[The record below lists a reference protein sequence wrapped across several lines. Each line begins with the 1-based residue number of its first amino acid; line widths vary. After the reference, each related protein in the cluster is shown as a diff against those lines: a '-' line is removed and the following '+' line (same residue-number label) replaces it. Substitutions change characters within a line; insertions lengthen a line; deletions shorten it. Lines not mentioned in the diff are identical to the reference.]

1 MSTFRYRALTANG
14 DVVSGSISAT
24 TAAEVAERVEYLG
37 LIPIETVRE
46 EAGSGGIS
54 WDFSVFSRPRPE
66 DVTIF
71 TGDLALLLQTGARIN
86 DALELLSA
94 DADIGRLRPTVS
106 KLTAA
111 ILSGESFADA
121 LARHPALFPPMYVE
135 LVRVGET
142 SGTLVG
148 ILEMLGAERVRADA
162 LRRRFTDAL
171 RYPAFVLAAAS
182 AVLLFFL
189 SFVLPQFGAVL
200 RDFNTKLDP
209 VLVFFLGLSEMMQG
223 HLAVL
228 GAGLVVL
235 IGGGWLLLRRP
246 AVRGTIMGA
255 LGTAAVHRPDLGVP
269 SHQCLLPQPRCAA
282 RERRSAGD
290 DVADPGGSYGHDRAL
305 RRLERHRGSRP
316 SRGQTFRCADED
328 QGDPAHGGADAAAW
342 RGFGSIAD
350 ACATDRGVLRS
361 QTPTQPR
368 QTCWNC
374 RSRCHHR
381 DQYHCRR
388 PDRLGHDRAYVSEPS
403 RRMKPDNRKQSV

>member
-46 EAGSGGIS
+46 EGGTGGMS
-54 WDFSVFSRPRPE
+54 WDFSIFSRPRPE

-111 ILSGESFADA
+111 ILAGESFADA
-121 LARHPALFPPMYVE
+121 LARHPALFPPMYIE
-135 LVRVGET
+135 LARVGET
-142 SGTLVG
+142 SGTLVS
-148 ILEMLGAERVRADA
+148 ILEVLGAERVRADA

-189 SFVLPQFGAVL
+189 TFVLPQFGAVL

-209 VLVFFLGLSEMMQG
+209 VLVAFLGLSEMMQG
-223 HLAVL
+223 HLAML
-228 GAGLVVL
+228 GAGLAVL

-246 AVRGTIMGA
+246 KVRGAIMSVLARLPFIGRILEFHRTSVFCRNLGVLLGSGVPLATTLRILADLMATTGNSAAWSATVDLVRHGGKLSDALAKTKAIPPMAVRT
-255 LGTAAVHRPDLGVP
+255 L
-269 SHQCLLPQPRCAA
+269 
-282 RERRSAGD
+282 
-290 DVADPGGSYGHDRAL
+290 
-305 RRLERHRGSRP
+305 
-316 SRGQTFRCADED
+316 
-328 QGDPAHGGADAAAW
+328 
-342 RGFGSIAD
+342 
-350 ACATDRGVLRS
+350 
-361 QTPTQPR
+361 
-368 QTCWNC
+368 
-374 RSRCHHR
+374 
-381 DQYHCRR
+381 
-388 PDRLGHDRAYVSEPS
+388 RLGEDSGQLPMLAQRIAEFYEAKLQRSLDKLVGIAGPAAIIGISIIVGGLIVSV
-403 RRMKPDNRKQSV
+403 MTALMSVSQVVG

>member
-46 EAGSGGIS
+46 EGGTGGMS
-54 WDFSVFSRPRPE
+54 WDFSIFSRPRPE

-111 ILSGESFADA
+111 ILAGESFADA
-121 LARHPALFPPMYVE
+121 LARHPALFPPMYIE
-135 LVRVGET
+135 LARVGET
-142 SGTLVG
+142 SGTLVS
-148 ILEMLGAERVRADA
+148 ILEVLGAERVRADA

-189 SFVLPQFGAVL
+189 TFVLPQFGAVL

-209 VLVFFLGLSEMMQG
+209 VLVAFLGLSEMMQG
-223 HLAVL
+223 HLAML
-228 GAGLVVL
+228 GAGLAVL

-246 AVRGTIMGA
+246 KVRGAIMSVLARLPFIGRILEYHRTSVFCRNLGVLLGSGVPLATTLRILADLMATTGNSAAWSATVDLVRHGGKLSDALAKTKAIPPMAVRT
-255 LGTAAVHRPDLGVP
+255 L
-269 SHQCLLPQPRCAA
+269 
-282 RERRSAGD
+282 
-290 DVADPGGSYGHDRAL
+290 
-305 RRLERHRGSRP
+305 
-316 SRGQTFRCADED
+316 
-328 QGDPAHGGADAAAW
+328 
-342 RGFGSIAD
+342 
-350 ACATDRGVLRS
+350 
-361 QTPTQPR
+361 
-368 QTCWNC
+368 
-374 RSRCHHR
+374 
-381 DQYHCRR
+381 
-388 PDRLGHDRAYVSEPS
+388 RLGEDSGQLPMLAQRIAEFYEAKLQRSLDKLVGIAGPAAIIGISIIVGGLIVSV
-403 RRMKPDNRKQSV
+403 MTALMSVSQVVG

>member
-46 EAGSGGIS
+46 EAGAGGMS
-54 WDFSVFSRPRPE
+54 WDFSIFSRPRPE

-71 TGDLALLLQTGARIN
+71 TGDLALLLQTGVRIN

-111 ILSGESFADA
+111 ILAGESFADA
-121 LARHPALFPPMYVE
+121 LSRHPALFPPMYIE
-135 LVRVGET
+135 LARVGET
-142 SGTLVG
+142 SGTLVS
-148 ILEMLGAERVRADA
+148 ILEVLGAERVRADA

-209 VLVFFLGLSEMMQG
+209 VLVAFLGLSEMMQG
-223 HLAVL
+223 HLALL
-228 GAGLVVL
+228 GAGLTVL

-246 AVRGTIMGA
+246 KVRGAVMSALARLPFIGRILEFHRTSVFCRNLGVLLGSGVPLATTLRILADLMATTGNSAAWSATVDLVRHGGKLSDALAKTKAIPPMAVRT
-255 LGTAAVHRPDLGVP
+255 L
-269 SHQCLLPQPRCAA
+269 
-282 RERRSAGD
+282 
-290 DVADPGGSYGHDRAL
+290 
-305 RRLERHRGSRP
+305 
-316 SRGQTFRCADED
+316 
-328 QGDPAHGGADAAAW
+328 
-342 RGFGSIAD
+342 
-350 ACATDRGVLRS
+350 
-361 QTPTQPR
+361 
-368 QTCWNC
+368 
-374 RSRCHHR
+374 
-381 DQYHCRR
+381 
-388 PDRLGHDRAYVSEPS
+388 RLGEDSGQLPMLAQRIAEFYEAKLQRSLDKLVGIAGPAAIIGISIIVGGLIVSV
-403 RRMKPDNRKQSV
+403 MTALMSVSQVVG